1 MISFENKMKRYV
13 VVTSILI
20 VLFMTGYV
28 LTEFKPQFLGLTVGL
43 SFSLLSLW
51 TTFRKA
57 KVIGDVASGLKT
69 YSMFSYTIA
78 SFGVLIRIGLAI
90 LCVWLALVYP
100 DRLHLISVITGF
112 ALIYVIIMADILIES
127 GRKR

>member
-1 MISFENKMKRYV
+1 MMSLEGKMKRY
-13 VVTSILI
+13 TILVSLFI
-20 VLFMTGYV
+20 LLFMSGYF
-28 LTEFKPQFLGLTVGL
+28 LSSFKPQFLGLTIGL
-43 SFSLLSLW
+43 SFSFISLW

-57 KVIGDVASGLKT
+57 KFVGTVATGLKKVT
-69 YSMFSYTIA
+69 FFSYFIST
-78 SFGVLIRIGLAI
+78 FGVLIRIGLAI
-90 LCVWLALVYP
+90 LCVWLALEFP